1 MAVSLVT
8 DRGVLAAH
16 NRSHDSNRT
25 AGAVFPASTLRNFAM
40 QRRSNNAIG
49 VCVAFLKVLSV
60 LLLVVVAAVAA
71 TIAVARALLPN
82 TCAVSEAQL
91 DELSMQMNY
100 DAVRKLLG
108 CDGMLVSKEDYGQI
122 IIEHFAWRGTAWPYG
137 RLRLEFIN
145 NTLQGTQKLW
155 LNLSLSRSD

>member
-1 MAVSLVT
+1 MS
-8 DRGVLAAH
+8 GE
-16 NRSHDSNRT
+16 
-25 AGAVFPASTLRNFAM
+25 
-40 QRRSNNAIG
+40 NA
-49 VCVAFLKVLSV
+49 
-60 LLLVVVAAVAA
+60 AAVAGQSQWHA
-71 TIAVARALLPN
+71 YRCPTPAP
-82 TCAVSEAQL
+82 SEAQF

-108 CDGMLVSKEDYGQI
+108 FGGMLVSKEDYGQI

-137 RLRLEFIN
+137 RLRPEFIN